1 MGPTRVT
8 PNKIKFWDLEVE
20 NYEYH
25 GALASPRNPKNYV
38 VLNGWATEDVPM
50 SGAIEYI
57 RNNSKEEAE
66 SRPWMTIEDDVWL
79 IVMHNAPFEMDWLL
93 VQQRPEITKFLQRGG
108 RIFCTAYAHYLLSNQ
123 LDTYPAL
130 DEIAPLYGGAHKVD
144 GIKILWEQGKKTSE
158 IDPAL
163 LLEYLIDPVKG
174 DVANTRQIFY
184 QQVAQLQQ
192 RGMWE
197 MALERMEGML
207 FCCYAMDAGLFVDQK
222 VAWESLAKGEAR
234 IAELQ
239 AVFQANRAFFPKDV
253 EFKESSDFHMSAWL
267 FGGPIKYRERVP
279 AFEADGVT
287 PKWDKADFVKNDKG
301 ELYALDD
308 KGDIILSVGTMSPT
322 LWDFDM
328 GPLEKYKSGKNKGQ
342 VKVFRENTPVQKL
355 IWEDKLFQCP
365 PLVDLNLLGEA
376 VKREFMKEFVGKRK
390 LADESP
396 VISTSGDC
404 LEKLAAQ
411 TRLPEGVREIVK
423 LLNEFAKLDKDMG
436 TYYLR
441 EVKDDEGI
449 VVKKSGMLQYLT
461 DLSIVHHVLNCTSTI
476 TTRLS
481 SNKPNMQN
489 LPRAEVDEEG
499 VSKSDVKKMFT
510 SRYDSENWLLWAYNK
525 GLITADFCNE
535 CTANIAKGIPNGFIV
550 EADYSALEVVCLAA
564 FSKDTALCKA
574 LMDNI
579 DMHVMRLSRKLKRD
593 YAELK
598 AIHKNE
604 SHPEHSS
611 INIMRTAIK
620 PRAFAYQY
628 GATAR
633 GIAFATGCT
642 VEEAQEFIDNEK
654 ELFPEVEAFYDKYIT
669 PAVAASSVIH
679 REQRDDN
686 SWRVYKRGLWQSPG
700 GTCYSF
706 REYEKAMWVNGVKT
720 EGMQYKPTQI
730 RNYPIQG
737 ESGFFVQGI
746 CGLVIRW
753 LIANNFFGGRVCV
766 INTVHDAIYLDCHRS
781 VLDTVAAGVK
791 AIMESLPSYFSK
803 KYGYELDVPF
813 PAAVEFGPSMFIK
826 KHWHPGVL
834 EELK

>member
-1 MGPTRVT
+1 MSTVA
-8 PNKIKFWDLEVE
+8 NEIMFWDLECE
-20 NYEYH
+20 NHEYH
-25 GALASPRNPKNYV
+25 GALASPRNPLNYV
-38 VLNGWATEDVPM
+38 VLNGWATESVPM
-50 SGAIEYI
+50 AGKIEYL
-57 RNNSKEEAE
+57 RNESKEEAAA
-66 SRPWMTIEDDVWL
+66 RPWITIPDSVWL

-130 DEIAPLYGGAHKVD
+130 NDIAPLYGGEHKVD
-144 GIKILWEQGKKTSE
+144 GVKILWEQGYKTSE

-163 LLEYLIDPVKG
+163 LLEYLIDPKKG

-192 RGMWE
+192 RGMWD

-207 FCCYAMDAGLFVDQK
+207 FCCYAMDSGLFVDQK
-222 VAWESLAKGEAR
+222 VAWEALAAGEKR
-234 IAELQ
+234 IGELQ
-239 AVFQANRAFFPKDV
+239 EAFKATRSFFPEAV

-279 AFEADGVT
+279 AWEADGVT
-287 PKWDKADFVKNDKG
+287 PKWDKADFVKNEKG
-301 ELYALDD
+301 ELYALNDE
-308 KGDIILSVGTMSPT
+308 GNIIMSNGATMSPT
-322 LWDFDM
+322 LWDFDVA
-328 GPLEKYKSGKNKGQ
+328 PLEKYKSGKNKGQ

-355 IWEDKLFQCP
+355 IWADKLYQCP
-365 PLVDLNLLGEA
+365 PLVNLDLLGQD

-396 VISTSGDC
+396 IISTSADC

-411 TRLPEGVREIVK
+411 TRLPADVIVVVK
-423 LLNEFAKLDKDMG
+423 LLDEFAKLDKDMG

-441 EVKDDEGI
+441 EVKDDEGN
-449 VVKKSGMLQYLT
+449 VTKKSGMLQYLT
-461 DLSIVHHVLNCTSTI
+461 DLSIVHHVLNCTSTV

-489 LPRAEVDEEG
+489 LPRGDT
-499 VSKSDVKKMFT
+499 SNVKKMFT
-510 SRYDSENWLLWAYNK
+510 SRYDNREWLAWALHAK
-525 GLITADFCNE
+525 LIDIDFAAE
-535 CTANIAKGIPNGFIV
+535 CYANIDAGIPNGFIV
-550 EADYSALEVVCLAA
+550 EADYSALEVVTLAA
-564 FSKDTALCKA
+564 FSKDKALCKA
-574 LMDNI
+574 LMDGI
-579 DMHVMRLSRKLKRD
+579 DMHVMRLSKMLGRD

-604 SHPEHSS
+604 DHPEHPS
-611 INIMRTAIK
+611 INTQRTDIK

-642 VEEAQEFIDNEK
+642 VEDAQAFIDTEK
-654 ELFPEVEAFYDKYIT
+654 ALFPEVEAFYDDQIT
-669 PAVAASSVIH
+669 PIVAKSSVVH

-686 SWRVYKRGLWQSPG
+686 SWRVYKRGVWQSPG

-706 REYEKAMWVNGVKT
+706 REYEKATWVNGVKS

-737 ESGFFVQGI
+737 ESGFFVQGV

-791 AIMESLPSYFSK
+791 AIMESLPTYFAQ

-834 EELK
+834 EETK